1 MRTYYFTAAAAAAAA
16 DWYTF
21 GIAPQLPVQNP
32 PKFPN
37 FLNDIFSQAEIIT
50 RSKMCGLQF
59 QSRAIC

>member
-32 PKFPN
+32 PKNPTPQFP
-37 FLNDIFSQAEIIT
+37 LWTIFSRRQK
-50 RSKMCGLQF
+50 S
-59 QSRAIC
+59 